1 MRYDTKEKRIK
12 TLKKVGNIIT
22 FKTPIIWKG
31 DPFSQILISEF
42 IESKNKVKIIG
53 FGRDT
58 KWYENIDELI
68 DSVDWEWMEK
78 NHGDELDRIF

>member
-1 MRYDTKEKRIK
+1 MRYDTKEKKINFLQK
-12 TLKKVGNIIT
+12 EGNIIT
-22 FKTPIIWKG
+22 FKTPFNWKG

-58 KWYENIDELI
+58 KWYNDIDELI
-68 DSVDWEWMEK
+68 DSVNWEWMES